1 MAKVW
6 VVCQYQESE
15 NYEGEPV
22 HVFDKEEDAI
32 RCARLFNKLWG
43 STDSVDFSPEW
54 DFHGFIGNCDWYH
67 YYTVQGHELMTSYE
81 EFAKKYGYDED

>member
-6 VVCQYQESE
+6 VVCQYQESD
-15 NYEGEPV
+15 NIEGEPV
-22 HVFDKEEDAI
+22 HVFDKEEDAK

-43 STDSVDFSPEW
+43 STDTVDFTPEW
-54 DFHGFIGNCDWYH
+54 DFHDFIGNSDWYH
-67 YYTVQGHELMTSYE
+67 YYTVQSHELMTSYE